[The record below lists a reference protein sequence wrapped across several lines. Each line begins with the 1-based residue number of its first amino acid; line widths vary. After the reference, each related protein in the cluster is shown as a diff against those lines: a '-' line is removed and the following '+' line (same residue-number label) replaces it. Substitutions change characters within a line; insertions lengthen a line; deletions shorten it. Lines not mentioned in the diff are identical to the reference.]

1 MSQHIVGQFQTAFP
15 RNPLHCTTTKRKY
28 TQLLKNQPKCK
39 AVRTARVS
47 ANYSAQ
53 LSYTNDIHVT
63 QVQQV

>member
-39 AVRTARVS
+39 PKPTV
-47 ANYSAQ
+47 Q
-53 LSYTNDIHVT
+53 L
-63 QVQQV
+63 